1 MDQEGKPVIVVRY
14 VLSIDVKSCLLL
26 STTPIIHLFST
37 LLTMTLWKSKARKQ
51 VWKNLISNVCKINWK
66 IILIQQIT
74 LIHSQNRR
82 TNIVNSPESIV
93 CLTYTRWCFLN
104 NLENGTEISM
114 KLRESASKFDEKSK
128 TARDHLDKINER
140 SVKEGIKWNE
150 QGQMKILQLWGTLPR
165 SKKEDR
171 DHFYQKEFKAWN
183 VIINSPLL
191 LKWVSTT

>member
-37 LLTMTLWKSKARKQ
+37 LLTMTLWKSEARKAGL
-51 VWKNLISNVCKINWK
+51 KESNIKCVQNQLENHTDTAVK
-66 IILIQQIT
+66 
-74 LIHSQNRR
+74 LIHCHNRR

-150 QGQMKILQLWGTLPR
+150 QGQMQNTVIVGNLTMF
-165 SKKEDR
+165 KKR
-171 DHFYQKEFKAWN
+171 R
-183 VIINSPLL
+183 
-191 LKWVSTT
+191 

>member
-1 MDQEGKPVIVVRY
+1 M
-14 VLSIDVKSCLLL
+14 
-26 STTPIIHLFST
+26 
-37 LLTMTLWKSKARKQ
+37 
-51 VWKNLISNVCKINWK
+51 CKINWK

-74 LIHSQNRR
+74 LIHCQNRR

-128 TARDHLDKINER
+128 TARGHLDKINER

-191 LKWVSTT
+191 LKWVSTTYIHVCNLWTHWVFPVLFIWCYHLIMVTVFGAGYWECNREP